1 VLGGGPIEVPEAVD
15 LLESAGFVDVV
26 REDVGVQV
34 VPEPAA
40 PPVRGASPDIMSVI
54 GELPADE
61 YPDIRVL
68 QHMSGVAT
76 PDKRR
81 KSLMSGYSSSRVSA
95 SC

>member
-1 VLGGGPIEVPEAVD
+1 
-15 LLESAGFVDVV
+15 
-26 REDVGVQV
+26 
-34 VPEPAA
+34 
-40 PPVRGASPDIMSVI
+40 
-54 GELPADE
+54 LPADE